1 MQYMTLIIQLD
12 QGVKVSRDASP
23 GSTQPKTNRKS
34 GESSRWSHR
43 RSQDPVDA
51 FVDTPKKASGG
62 RFQKKHLSM
71 SMNIGDIQKLM
82 LLLCEKA
89 RNAM

>member
-1 MQYMTLIIQLD
+1 MPPQDRPNRKPTENPESHPADPTGDPKIQLTLLLT
-12 QGVKVSRDASP
+12 P
-23 GSTQPKTNRKS
+23 RK
-34 GESSRWSHR
+34 RL
-43 RSQDPVDA
+43 QVAD
-51 FVDTPKKASGG
+51 FK
-62 RFQKKHLSM
+62 KKHLSM